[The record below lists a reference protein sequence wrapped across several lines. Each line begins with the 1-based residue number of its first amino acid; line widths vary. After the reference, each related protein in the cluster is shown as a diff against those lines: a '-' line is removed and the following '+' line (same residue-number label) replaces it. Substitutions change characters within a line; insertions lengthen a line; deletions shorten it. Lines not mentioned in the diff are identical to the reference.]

1 MRFIKRMV
9 IKWRLLMA
17 KRQLSYMEKRKS
29 KYGARM
35 GSLEL
40 VWLKRDIYRQQSIIY
55 GLDLELISLDID
67 DNDETETLSSNSVSP
82 LRRY

>member
-1 MRFIKRMV
+1 
-9 IKWRLLMA
+9 MA

-40 VWLKRDIYRQQSIIY
+40 VWLTRDIYRQQSIIY
-55 GLDLELISLDID
+55 GLDLELISLEID

-82 LRRY
+82 LFRRH

>member
-17 KRQLSYMEKRKS
+17 NRQLSYMEKRKS